1 MARCGARTGST
12 TEWCRCCC
20 PWSPCSTSRALPS
33 RDLAAEELRPRPRT
47 VSLVTS
53 DDTTRHG
60 PYAALF
66 RLVLSRLEPEQAHR
80 LTMRALAGAHA
91 LPGGP
96 RLLRALFGTLDP
108 MRDARPARRV
118 LGAEHRSPLGLAAGF
133 DKDGEAPLALLD
145 LGFGHVEVGTVTAK
159 AQPGNPRPR
168 SFRLVED
175 RALINR
181 MGFNNHGAQ
190 ALARRLA
197 RARRTERGQR
207 AVIGVNIG
215 KSKITAL
222 EDAAEDYRFSARLL
236 APYASYLAINV
247 SSPNTPGLRDLQ
259 SVEMLRPILEA
270 VVQEADAARTR
281 LRRQVP
287 VLVKIAPDLHDDDVR
302 AIAQL
307 ALEVGLA
314 GVIAANTTIARP
326 DSLTAGSE
334 RIARIGA
341 GGLSGP
347 MLAERSLQVLR
358 LLRSTLPEDAV
369 VISCGGVTTAQD
381 VRERLAAG
389 ADLVQ
394 GYTAMIYEGPSWPG
408 RLAREVGPLG

>member
-1 MARCGARTGST
+1 VTADETARRGAYDS
-12 TEWCRCCC
+12 
-20 PWSPCSTSRALPS
+20 LFHHV
-33 RDLAAEELRPRPRT
+33 LRR
-47 VSLVTS
+47 V
-53 DDTTRHG
+53 D
-60 PYAALF
+60 
-66 RLVLSRLEPEQAHR
+66 PEQAHR
-80 LTMRALAGAHA
+80 LTVHALATAHA

-96 RLLRALFGTLDP
+96 AVLRRVFGVPHP

-133 DKDGEAPLALLD
+133 DKDGEVALALLD

-181 MGFNNHGAQ
+181 MGFNNHGARE
-190 ALARRLA
+190 LARRLA

-207 AVIGVNIG
+207 ATIGVNIG
-215 KSKITAL
+215 KSKVTAL
-222 EDAAEDYRFSARLL
+222 DDAAEDYRYSARLL

-270 VVQEADAARTR
+270 VAEEAAATQ
-281 LRRQVP
+281 RRFRREVP

-302 AIAQL
+302 AVAGL
-307 ALEVGLA
+307 AAEVGLA
-314 GVIAANTTIARP
+314 GVIATNTTIARP
-326 DSLTAGSE
+326 EGLRTDRAAVE
-334 RIARIGA
+334 RIGA

-347 MLAERSLQVLR
+347 ILSERSMEVLR
-358 LLRSTLPEDAV
+358 LLRATLPEGAV
-369 VISCGGVTTAQD
+369 IISCGGVTDADD
-381 VRERLAAG
+381 VRARLEAG

-394 GYTAMIYEGPSWPG
+394 GYSAMIYEGPAWPG
-408 RLAREVGPLG
+408 RIARELAGA

>member
-1 MARCGARTGST
+1 MTSDA
-12 TEWCRCCC
+12 
-20 PWSPCSTSRALPS
+20 TSR
-33 RDLAAEELRPRPRT
+33 R
-47 VSLVTS
+47 
-53 DDTTRHG
+53 G
-60 PYAALF
+60 PYGALF
-66 RLVLSRLEPEQAHR
+66 HHVLSRLDPEQAHR
-80 LTMRALAGAHA
+80 LTVQALATAHA

-96 RLLRALFGTLDP
+96 QLLRTLFRTPAP
-108 MRDARPARRV
+108 MGDGRPAREV

-133 DKDGEAPLALLD
+133 DKDGEVPLALLD

-190 ALARRLA
+190 ALAHRLA

-259 SVEMLRPILEA
+259 GVEMLRPILEA
-270 VVQEADAARTR
+270 VVQEAERV
-281 LRRQVP
+281 RRQMRREVP
-287 VLVKIAPDLHDDDVR
+287 VLVKIAPDLHDQDVR
-302 AIAQL
+302 AVAELAAQ
-307 ALEVGLA
+307 VGLA
-314 GVIAANTTIARP
+314 GVIATNTTIARP
-326 DSLTAGSE
+326 DSLAADRA
-334 RIARIGA
+334 RIEQIGA

-347 MLAERSLQVLR
+347 VLAERSLQVLR
-358 LLRSTLPEDAV
+358 LLRSELPTDAV
-369 VISCGGVTTAQD
+369 IISCGGVSTAQD
-381 VRERLAAG
+381 VRDRLAAG

>member
-1 MARCGARTGST
+1 M
-12 TEWCRCCC
+12 
-20 PWSPCSTSRALPS
+20 
-33 RDLAAEELRPRPRT
+33 
-47 VSLVTS
+47 TS
-53 DDTTRHG
+53 DDLSPRG
-60 PYAALF
+60 PYSFLF
-66 RLVLSRLEPEQAHR
+66 QHVLSRLDPEQAHR
-80 LTMRALAGAHA
+80 LTVRALAAAHA

-96 RLLRALFGTLDP
+96 ALLRTAFGTPDP
-108 MRDARPARRV
+108 MRPAGTGRRV
-118 LGAEHRSPLGLAAGF
+118 LGAEHCSPLGLAAGL
-133 DKDGEAPLALLD
+133 DKDGELPLAFLD

-168 SFRLVED
+168 SFRLVAD
-175 RALINR
+175 RSLINR

-215 KSKITAL
+215 KSKVTAL

-236 APYASYLAINV
+236 APYADYLAINV

-270 VVQEADAARTR
+270 VADEAGQARAR
-281 LRRQVP
+281 LRREVP
-287 VLVKIAPDLHDDDVR
+287 VLVKIAPDLHDADVLAVAEL
-302 AIAQL
+302 AI
-307 ALEVGLA
+307 EVGLA
-314 GVIAANTTIARP
+314 GVIAANTTISRP
-326 DSLTAGSE
+326 E
-334 RIARIGA
+334 RLRTDRAQIEQIGA

-347 MLAERSLQVLR
+347 VLADRSREVLR
-358 LLRSTLPEDAV
+358 LLRGALPEGAV
-369 VISCGGVTTAQD
+369 IISCGGVTTAAD
-381 VRERLAAG
+381 VQERLDAG

-408 RLAREVGPLG
+408 RLARQLAAG